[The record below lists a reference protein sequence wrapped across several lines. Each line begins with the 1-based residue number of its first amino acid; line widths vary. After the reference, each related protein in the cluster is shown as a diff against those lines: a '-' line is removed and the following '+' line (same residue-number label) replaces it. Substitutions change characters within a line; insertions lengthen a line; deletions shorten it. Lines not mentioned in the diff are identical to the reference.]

1 MTKKTQNVE
10 LETPQALHIA
20 DVGTR
25 YFSILKMTDESHTP
39 MNILEIQAT
48 YTNKI
53 NVMKFEVADNLAYQT
68 EEEAIK
74 AMAKLPKPACYVIQ
88 PIWVCL

>member
-1 MTKKTQNVE
+1 MNKETKASENAAR
-10 LETPQALHIA
+10 ALHIA

-39 MNILEIQAT
+39 INILEIRAT
-48 YTNKI
+48 YTQKVNI
-53 NVMKFEVADNLAYQT
+53 MKFEVADNSAYQT

-74 AMAKLPKPACYVIQ
+74 AMAKLPKLACYVIQ